1 MVLEKLEKLLNSLND
16 KLTKNTHMP
25 KKDIH
30 PKWYKDSKVYCDG
43 QLVMTVG
50 STRPELNVDIWS
62 GNHPF
67 YTGSQR
73 LLDTEGRVERF
84 LRKYKISSSNS
95 DS

>member
-1 MVLEKLEKLLNSLND
+1 
-16 KLTKNTHMP
+16 MP

-30 PKWYKDSKVYCDG
+30 PKWYKDSKVYCDC

-84 LRKYKISSSNS
+84 LRKYKISASSS

>member
-1 MVLEKLEKLLNSLND
+1 
-16 KLTKNTHMP
+16 
-25 KKDIH
+25 
-30 PKWYKDSKVYCDG
+30 
-43 QLVMTVG
+43 MTVG

-84 LRKYKISSSNS
+84 LRKYKISASSS